1 MELVRAIML
10 NVIVL
15 VFFTT
20 ILDLLLPDGTF
31 RSYIKMAM
39 GLFTMLTLLQPM
51 IQLAQPDQMTAVE
64 QKLTQS
70 EDTIRIEL
78 VQQSNRMTQK
88 REQLRSTMQFY
99 WEAAQQ
105 AQMQSESLNEEERT

>member
-39 GLFTMLTLLQPM
+39 GLFTVLTLLQPM

-78 VQQSNRMTQK
+78 IQQSTAMTQK
-88 REQLRSTMQFY
+88 RAQLKTTMQSY

-105 AQMQSESLNEEERT
+105 EQMQATVAEEEENT